1 MAEVITLAR
10 PYAQAIYS
18 LAKETDALDAW
29 SEALAFLKS
38 VANDATFQATVSAP
52 DIQLTDVE
60 DLFLSICSDQVTEEV
75 RNFIRLLVR
84 NGRLS
89 VLDDVAKQ
97 YESLKADDEGVVSA
111 VIQSAFDLDETQVR
125 AIAEILSKKLE
136 KKISPSVTTDPNLIG
151 GIKVYVGDKVWDASV
166 RGRLQHMA
174 ATLTN

>member
-10 PYAQAIYS
+10 PYAHAIYS
-18 LAKETDALDAW
+18 LAKETDALDVW
-29 SEALAFLKS
+29 SEALVFLKS

-111 VIQSAFDLDETQVR
+111 IIKSAFDLDETQVR
-125 AIAEILSKKLE
+125 AITEILSKKLE

>member
-60 DLFLSICSDQVTEEV
+60 DLFLSICSDQVTDEV
-75 RNFIRLLVR
+75 RNFMRLLVR

-111 VIQSAFDLDETQVR
+111 VIQSAFDLDETQVG
-125 AIAEILSKKLE
+125 AITEILSKKLE
-136 KKISPSVTTDPNLIG
+136 KKNKSIRHHRPEFN
-151 GIKVYVGDKVWDASV
+151 
-166 RGRLQHMA
+166 RGNQSLCR
-174 ATLTN
+174 

>member
-125 AIAEILSKKLE
+125 AITEILSKKLE

-174 ATLTN
+174 VTLTN

>member
-125 AIAEILSKKLE
+125 AITEILSKKLE
-136 KKISPSVTTDPNLIG
+136 KKISPSVTTDPSLIG

>member
-18 LAKETDALDAW
+18 LAKEADALDAW

-38 VANDATFQATVSAP
+38 VANDSTFQATVSAP

-111 VIQSAFDLDETQVR
+111 VIQSAFDLDETQVG
-125 AIAEILSKKLE
+125 AITEILSKKLE

>member
-29 SEALAFLKS
+29 SEALVFLKS

-52 DIQLTDVE
+52 DIQVTDVE

-75 RNFIRLLVR
+75 RNFIQLLVR

-111 VIQSAFDLDETQVR
+111 VIQSAFDLDETQVK

>member
-18 LAKETDALDAW
+18 LAKETDALNAW

-111 VIQSAFDLDETQVR
+111 IIKSAFDLDETQVR
-125 AIAEILSKKLE
+125 AITEILSKKLE

>member
-97 YESLKADDEGVVSA
+97 Y
-111 VIQSAFDLDETQVR
+111 
-125 AIAEILSKKLE
+125 
-136 KKISPSVTTDPNLIG
+136 
-151 GIKVYVGDKVWDASV
+151 
-166 RGRLQHMA
+166 
-174 ATLTN
+174 

>member
-10 PYAQAIYS
+10 PCAQAIYS

-111 VIQSAFDLDETQVR
+111 VIQSAFDLDETQVG
-125 AIAEILSKKLE
+125 AITEILSKKLE